1 MTMDRLKT
9 GSGKQLRTEALTATA
24 LPVPYDAT
32 AMPGAVVLGSNGRL
46 YASAV
51 PPGRNAYEWVS
62 LLGQSELA
70 ALYIGEGLP
79 SGDISGVATPKLQVE
94 GAGSDFG
101 GSSMALI
108 RHVDSTA
115 QPGIA
120 LCKTRGVTLGSRTL
134 VQNQD
139 RLGSISFQGADGQ
152 RFVVGAVIRGIVD
165 GAPGLNQMPCMLDF
179 TVTPPGTFTPT
190 PGTDFAVLAL
200 RITSAGKV
208 LIGNTTGTE
217 RLSVTGNIQLTGA
230 SDTLMVGANTVVG
243 ARKTGWQQPSGA
255 ATRTAFD
262 PATVT
267 LPQLAERVAALIN
280 DLSSHGLIGA

>member
-1 MTMDRLKT
+1 MDKLKT

-32 AMPGAVVLGSNGRL
+32 AMPGAVVLGSNGML
-46 YASAV
+46 YASTV
-51 PPGRNAYEWVS
+51 LPGRNAYEWVS
-62 LLGQSELA
+62 LVGQSEFA

-79 SGDISGVATPKLQVE
+79 SADVTGVATPKLQVE
-94 GAGSDFG
+94 GVGSDFG
-101 GSSMALI
+101 GSSIALI
-108 RHVDSTA
+108 RHVGSTA

-120 LCKTRGVTLGSRTL
+120 LCKTRGTVSGSRTL
-134 VQNQD
+134 VQDQD
-139 RLGSISFQGADGQ
+139 RLGSMSFQGADGQ
-152 RFVVGAVIRGIVD
+152 KFVVGAVIRGVVD
-165 GAPGLNQMPCMLDF
+165 GTPGLNQMPAMLDF
-179 TVTPPGTFTPT
+179 EVTPPGTFTPT

-267 LPQLAERVAALIN
+267 LPQLAERVAALIK

>member
-1 MTMDRLKT
+1 MDRLKT

-32 AMPGAVVLGSNGRL
+32 AMPGAVVLGSNGGL
-46 YASAV
+46 YASTV

-62 LLGQSELA
+62 LLGQSEFA

-79 SGDISGVATPKLQVE
+79 SPDVSGVASPKLQIE
-94 GAGSDFG
+94 GAASGFG
-101 GSSMALI
+101 GSSMVLI
-108 RHVDSTA
+108 RHVNSTA

-120 LCKTRGVTLGSRTL
+120 LCKTRGTVPGSRTL
-134 VQNQD
+134 VQDQD

-152 RFVVGAVIRGIVD
+152 KFVVGAVIRGVVD
-165 GAPGLNQMPCMLDF
+165 GTPGLNQMPCMLDF
-179 TVTPPGTFTPT
+179 TVTPPGVFTPN
-190 PGTDFAVLAL
+190 PGTDFAVLAM

-243 ARKTGWQQPSGA
+243 ARKAGWQQPSGA